1 MFFKNISVCC
11 LLIALLSLVSCS
23 VKSDNTVTKELFV
36 MDTVCSVKTDK
47 DAAGLISDSL
57 KSLDNTLDSV
67 CENGEI
73 HNLSENRS
81 LVCSDS
87 LCDFVRKS
95 LDISAEYGDNVTIS
109 GGAATL
115 LWKEAQE
122 ENILPDEKTVAEALG
137 NIGDDLI
144 VLGDNNE
151 ISLKNDCK
159 LDSGAFAKGYALDVC
174 KDILDKQKSQYAVV
188 SMTSSILLY
197 GKKPDGENFKVK
209 IRNPNGEGFL
219 GTVETPACFIST
231 SGGYERFFTINNTDY
246 CHIIDLSTGFPTTS
260 DLTSVTVFCDSGILS
275 DYLST
280 KIFLEGSENIG
291 KHLESPNYK
300 VAAFDKN
307 GNSYISSG
315 VNFSR

>member
-1 MFFKNISVCC
+1 MFFKNISFCF
-11 LLIALLSLVSCS
+11 LLIAVSSLFSCS

-36 MDTVCSVKTDK
+36 MDTVCSVKADK
-47 DAAGLISDSL
+47 KAADLISDSL
-57 KSLDNTLDSV
+57 KLLDNTLDS
-67 CENGEI
+67 CGENGEI
-73 HNLSENRS
+73 HKLGEMRS
-81 LVCSDS
+81 LACSDY

-95 LDISAEYGDNVTIS
+95 LGISAEYGEEVTIS

-115 LWKEAQE
+115 LWKDAQE
-122 ENILPDEKTVAEALG
+122 KNILPDEKNITDALG

-144 VLGDNNE
+144 LLGDNNE
-151 ISLKNDCK
+151 ISLKNGCK

-174 KDILDKQKSQYAVV
+174 KEILDKQNSQYAVV

-197 GKKPDGENFKVK
+197 GEKPNGENFKVK
-209 IRNPNGEGFL
+209 IRNPDGEGFL
-219 GTVETPACFIST
+219 GTVETPACFLST

-291 KHLESPNYK
+291 NYLDSQDFK
-300 VAAFDKN
+300 VVAFDKN
-307 GNSYISSG
+307 GNSYISGG